1 MPVVLPADSCAARAA
16 SAAHDPSGTRRRT
29 VLGWATAAALP
40 ALPAVVALPA
50 LSPLGALAQT
60 QTRGDILIGRSTA
73 MSGGMAPFLQPIHEG
88 QDAAIEDANAKGGI
102 GGRKIRLVTLDDGF
116 DPRRTLENAKQ
127 LSEKDGVVALFGVS
141 GTSQVIGLLPYLTQA
156 KLPLISVYTGS
167 PAVRAQQHPYL
178 FTTRASYAD
187 ELVKIVRNLVAVQTS
202 RIAVAY
208 ENNDFGK
215 LLLPLVEKTI
225 VAEGGTL
232 AGSHALAPTGQDAG
246 DAAKALAALKPQAVL
261 LVAAGPPVVTYVR
274 ANRAH
279 LGVPVYALS
288 LAAGSAVLK
297 ALGEDARGLAVART
311 GPSPTRPTIA
321 LTRDF
326 QASMKRHN
334 KPVDYD
340 RYTGYMDG
348 RVLVEGLR
356 AAGPGVTRASL
367 VSAMQGLG
375 SLDLGGY
382 TYQFSAQ
389 NHHGSNFV
397 DIVVVGPGGVY
408 RQ

>member
-1 MPVVLPADSCAARAA
+1 MKKLIALPTQPLTGLTGQARRRSVVLALAGSAALVGLPARAQ
-16 SAAHDPSGTRRRT
+16 SAAGK
-29 VLGWATAAALP
+29 
-40 ALPAVVALPA
+40 
-50 LSPLGALAQT
+50 
-60 QTRGDILIGRSTA
+60 GDILIGRSTA

-102 GGRKIRLVTLDDGF
+102 GGRKIRFVTLDDGF

-127 LSEKDGVVALFGVS
+127 LAEKEGVLALFGVS
-141 GTSQVIGLLPYLTQA
+141 GTSQVMGLLPYLTQA

-187 ELVKIVRNLVAVQTS
+187 ELIKIVRNLVAVQTS

-225 VAEGGTL
+225 AAEGGTL
-232 AGSHALAPTGQDAG
+232 AGSFALDPKGADAAE
-246 DAAKALAALKPQAVL
+246 AAKALAAQKPQAVL
-261 LVAAGPPVVTYVR
+261 LVAAGPPVVAYVR
-274 ANRAH
+274 ANRAQH
-279 LGVPVYALS
+279 GVPVYTLS
-288 LAAGSAVLK
+288 LGAGSAVLK

-311 GPSPTRPTIA
+311 GPSPSRPTIA
-321 LTRDF
+321 LTREF
-326 QASMKRHN
+326 QASMKRYD

-340 RYTGYMDG
+340 RYTGYIDA
-348 RVLVEGLR
+348 RVLIEGLR

-367 VSAMQGLG
+367 VAAMQGLG
-375 SLDLGGY
+375 NLDLGGY
-382 TYQFSAQ
+382 SYQFSAQ

-397 DIVVVGPGGVY
+397 DIAVVDSGGVY